1 MVVAVEMSSANRR
14 SSGPRVH
21 VVCGE
26 LFGLLN
32 VKTLTIEIP
41 NHNTRV
47 SPADFERLAGRGLC
61 KKWKNTIK
69 VYDPASRE
77 ADMSLS
83 EWAAMHEIKLG
94 KCSLTSA
101 SDPNQQKPARKRRI
115 TRRISSKHLQ
125 QLGLDGLG
133 DDVLRSTVVLSP
145 NLLQESKVR
154 GLAPH
159 SPDASDDTTT
169 MVDRK
174 RSATQEPPSMPSKLM
189 RSSPDLS
196 GSSLGTYMPSPVQAD
211 LPSNLPSP
219 KPLSLPAVMPNSE
232 PLHRSTSLP
241 SPSTRPEA
249 LPRSYS
255 TNMHS
260 SMLPSQGPSTAGKQH
275 VHVPISMPQAQART
289 PAAPKPS
296 SRPAQSLQP
305 LRLCSSSPAAAVAAS
320 LAAASGP
327 KKPSS
332 ITLESGKI
340 VSTEQLQSWVL
351 LLGGCREITKCSGW
365 GLVAA
370 KLELPPST
378 ALEVQ
383 QGYICELLH
392 LEADSMQALGGDLHL
407 QLHRQPDSQQ
417 PAATPAHQASPFR
430 NSGPLASLACSGV
443 HIDADESI
451 RGNMQVHDAGQQGK
465 ACSTSAMH
473 SLPDSRMCM
482 PMLLQHGDRHQSVP
496 QPDDYFPDLDEED
509 VMSDEHGRAHIFDDF
524 LLGEACLMEED
535 GTAAPDNFML
545 EPSFLQVLPPSSN
558 GSRHGGDVHSV
569 GTGSQMLFA

>member
-1 MVVAVEMSSANRR
+1 MSSANRR

-77 ADMSLS
+77 SDMSLS

-125 QLGLDGLG
+125 QLGLEGLG

-145 NLLQESKVR
+145 NLLQESKTR

-169 MVDRK
+169 MDRK
-174 RSATQEPPSMPSKLM
+174 RSASQEPPSMPSKLM

-196 GSSLGTYMPSPVQAD
+196 GSSFGTYAPSPVQAD
-211 LPSNLPSP
+211 LPSSLPSL
-219 KPLSLPAVMPNSE
+219 KPLSLPTAMPKPE
-232 PLHRSTSLP
+232 PLSRSTSLP
-241 SPSTRPEA
+241 TPSTRQEP

-255 TNMHS
+255 TNM
-260 SMLPSQGPSTAGKQH
+260 LPSTGPSTAGKQH
-275 VHVPISMPQAQART
+275 THVPMSMPQAQART
-289 PAAPKPS
+289 PAAPNLS
-296 SRPAQSLQP
+296 SRPPQSPQP
-305 LRLCSSSPAAAVAAS
+305 LRLPISSPAAAIAAS
-320 LAAASGP
+320 LAAAGGP
-327 KKPSS
+327 KQPSS

-340 VSTEQLQSWVL
+340 ISTEQLQSWVL

-365 GLVAA
+365 GLVAS
-370 KLELPPST
+370 KLELPPSA

-383 QGYICELLH
+383 QAYICELLH
-392 LEADSMQALGGDLHL
+392 LEADSMQALGGDLQL
-407 QLHRQPDSQQ
+407 QLHRQQGSQQQ
-417 PAATPAHQASPFR
+417 PAPAAAHQASPFQQA
-430 NSGPLASLACSGV
+430 GPLASLASSGV
-443 HIDADESI
+443 HTDADESI
-451 RGNMQVHDAGQQGK
+451 RGSTQMQHAGQQGK
-465 ACSTSAMH
+465 AGTTSAMH
-473 SLPDSRMCM
+473 SQPDSPMYGM
-482 PMLLQHGDRHQSVP
+482 PILLQHGDRREAGP

-509 VMSDEHGRAHIFDDF
+509 VMSDEHGRAHDFDDF
-524 LLGEACLMEED
+524 LLGQACLLEED

-545 EPSFLQVLPPSSN
+545 EPSFLQVLPPCSSDS
-558 GSRHGGDVHSV
+558 GHGGQVHSA
-569 GTGSQMLFA
+569 GSGSQMLFA